1 MSKKITYKGQFK
13 GFMLLPVRM
22 FILIAIFNIA
32 MFFVDIKAGIV
43 MTVFSLLY
51 LITILL
57 FYMKYKSNVIN
68 EMVSFAA
75 KYGQI
80 QKQLLRDLEICYALL
95 DDTGK
100 IIWTNEAFE
109 QTLHIKKGYKKAI
122 TSLIPEI
129 DKGGLPGIESETE
142 TMISFEDKEYRIS
155 MKKVSLEE
163 VINQSNAI
171 DVVDYDSYLIAF
183 FMFDETEVNALKQE
197 NDDQKVAVGL
207 IYIDNYDEALESI
220 EEVRRSLLE
229 ALIDRKINKY
239 FSTMNA
245 LVKKLEKDKYL
256 IVIEKKFLS
265 LLEDK
270 KFDIL
275 EDVKTVNIGNE
286 MNVTLSIGF
295 GVENGSYQDNYEN
308 ARASI
313 DLALGRGGDQAI
325 VKHNE
330 DIKYYGGK
338 SQKAEKY
345 TRVKARVKAHAL
357 REIIEANDKIII
369 MGHKILDAD
378 AFGAAVGVARAS
390 RTFGKKTHIV
400 VNEVTASIRL
410 LMEGM
415 ISSKECEQ
423 DLFINNYE
431 ALDALDASTVLVVVD
446 VNKAPLTE
454 CEELLNRCSEIVV
467 IDHHRTG
474 KEKIENTILSYI
486 EPYASSACEM
496 VSEILQYIHDDVKL
510 RPSEADC
517 LYSGIM
523 IDTNN
528 FTTKTG
534 VRTFEAAAYLRRCGA
549 DVTRVHKMFRED
561 ISSYIAKVE
570 AVRHAEVYEQEY
582 AVSIAPAGISE
593 TPTITAA
600 QAANELLNIN
610 GIKASFVL
618 TEYQGKIFISARSV
632 DDINVQ
638 VIMEKLGGGG
648 HMNTAGTQLENMSVD
663 EAKDL
668 LLNTLSDMQK
678 EGEL

>member
-1 MSKKITYKGQFK
+1 MSKKIKYKGQYK
-13 GFMLLPVRM
+13 RYMLMPIIMLV
-22 FILIAIFNIA
+22 LVVIFNIA
-32 MFFVDIKAGIV
+32 MFFVDIKAGIFMILFTLIYAV
-43 MTVFSLLY
+43 IVLVSY
-51 LITILL
+51 LRN
-57 FYMKYKSNVIN
+57 KSNVIN
-68 EMVSFAA
+68 EMVGFATR
-75 KYGQI
+75 YGQI
-80 QKQLLRDLEICYALL
+80 QKQLLRELELSYALL

-100 IIWTNEAFE
+100 IIWTNESFE
-109 QTLHIKKGYKKAI
+109 NTFHVKKGYKKAI

-129 DKGGLPGIESETE
+129 DKGGLPGIETETE
-142 TMISFEDKEYRIS
+142 AMITYEEKEYRIC
-155 MKKVSLEE
+155 MKKVSLDGVLKE
-163 VINQSNAI
+163 SNI
-171 DVVDYDSYLIAF
+171 VDALDYAGYLIAF

-197 NDDQKVAVGL
+197 KDDQKVAVGL

-239 FSTMNA
+239 FSNMNA

-256 IVIEKKFLS
+256 IVIQKKHLS
-265 LLEDK
+265 QLEEK

-286 MNVTLSIGF
+286 MDVTLSIGF
-295 GVENGSYQDNYEN
+295 GVENGTYQDNYED

-330 DIKYYGGK
+330 EIRYYGGK

-357 REIIEANDKIII
+357 REIIDANDKIIV

-378 AFGAAVGVARAS
+378 AFGSAVGIYRACK
-390 RTFGKKTHIV
+390 TFGKKTHIV
-400 VNEVTASIRL
+400 VNEVTSSIRM
-410 LMEGM
+410 LMDGM
-415 ISSKECEQ
+415 ISSKECEP

-431 ALDALDASTVLVVVD
+431 ALDAIDNSTVLVVVD
-446 VNKAPLTE
+446 VNKPQLTE
-454 CEELLNRCSEIVV
+454 CEELLSRCSRVV
-467 IDHHRTG
+467 VLDHHRTG
-474 KEKIENTILSYI
+474 KEKIENTTLSYI

-561 ISSYIAKVE
+561 ISSYKAKAE
-570 AVRHAEVYEQEY
+570 AIRQAEIYQEEY
-582 AVSIAPAGISE
+582 AVSVAPAGISE

-618 TEYQGKIFISARSV
+618 TEYQNKIYISARSI

-648 HMNTAGTQLENMSVD
+648 HMNTAGTQIEDMSVE
-663 EAKDL
+663 EAKAVL
-668 LLNTLSDMQK
+668 LQTLSDMQK